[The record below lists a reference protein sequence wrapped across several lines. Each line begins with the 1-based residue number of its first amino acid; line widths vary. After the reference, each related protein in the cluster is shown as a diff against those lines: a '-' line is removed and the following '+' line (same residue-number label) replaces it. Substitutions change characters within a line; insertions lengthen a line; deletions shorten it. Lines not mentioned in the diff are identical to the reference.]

1 MASIVTKD
9 NSMSRMSDIHI
20 DISEFETL
28 LYSRG
33 LADTM
38 VADTINRLNA
48 LGLKKYVDIVI
59 QEFQYNVFHGHIE
72 GF

>member
-1 MASIVTKD
+1 
-9 NSMSRMSDIHI
+9 
-20 DISEFETL
+20 
-28 LYSRG
+28 
-33 LADTM
+33 
-38 VADTINRLNA
+38 LNA